1 MFIDLTVFKADPFL
15 SLITIGGG
23 IYVIILL
30 LIIVYQSI
38 KLFFR

>member
-1 MFIDLTVFKADPFL
+1 MFIDLTVFKADPLL

-30 LIIVYQSI
+30 LIIVYQTI